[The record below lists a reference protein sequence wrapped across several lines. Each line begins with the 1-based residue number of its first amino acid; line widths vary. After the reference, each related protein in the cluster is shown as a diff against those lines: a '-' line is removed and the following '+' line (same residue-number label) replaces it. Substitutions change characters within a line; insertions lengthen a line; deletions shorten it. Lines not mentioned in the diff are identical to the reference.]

1 MSAHHYLQPPAYG
14 LLLTANRSL
23 INQVRC
29 TSRDLHH
36 QHVFCGSAKSPNE
49 LYCIFC
55 AEGRRACYLCTT
67 PLPHSPRRL
76 GLARHRLTRRPVSPY
91 DTHTILRRCEPLPR
105 HPGGGG
111 GLTQAERTRLA
122 LTHKKAD
129 QAIAAASRAV
139 NMPAPRP

>member
-1 MSAHHYLQPPAYG
+1 M
-14 LLLTANRSL
+14 
-23 INQVRC
+23 RC

-36 QHVFCGSAKSPNE
+36 QHVFCGSAKSPND

-55 AEGRRACYLCTT
+55 AEGRAAGTSFT
-67 PLPHSPRRL
+67 PLLHVAGRL
-76 GLARHRLTRRPVSPY
+76 GLTLQAFAQPIRY
-91 DTHTILRRCEPLPR
+91 FTHTILSCADR

-111 GLTQAERTRLA
+111 GLTQAERKKLA

-139 NMPAPRP
+139 NMPAPVA